1 MAKLDDQIAKAAE
14 KLKQLKA
21 EAQRIEARKR
31 AAEQKRTRQEDN
43 HRKMLVGAVVLAKLD
58 AGEYDEAAF
67 RAMMDAA
74 ITKPEDRK
82 LFDLPIADDGAQ
94 ATPAPVDDLG
104 VGSGG
109 ETGGG

>member
-58 AGEYDEAAF
+58 AGEYDEVAF

-82 LFDLPIADDGAQ
+82 LFDLPMVDDGAQ
-94 ATPAPVDDLG
+94 ATAMPADDLLA
-104 VGSGG
+104 
-109 ETGGG
+109 GGGSESSGE